1 MQKSIISSLQLH
13 FRQIRDNVAPE
24 VSRKTVSRRLNEAGL
39 HACTPREKP
48 LLSEK
53 NIADRFKY
61 GLVMEK
67 KPKHWLKRLG
77 WSDECSIKIF
87 GHNGAQ
93 KVRRPK
99 NTAYLKKYTKPTVKF
114 GGGSIMVSALHFSYL
129 HYAK

>member
-1 MQKSIISSLQLH
+1 MIALLRHFVTIS
-13 FRQIRDNVAPE
+13 RQIRDDIAPE

-39 HACTPREKP
+39 HACNPREKP

-53 NIADRFKY
+53 NIAARLEY

-67 KPKHWLKRLG
+67 KPKHWFQRPT

-99 NTAYLKKYTKPTVKF
+99 NMAFDKKYTKPTVKF
-114 GGGSIMVSALHFSYL
+114 GGGSIMVRLRKL
-129 HYAK
+129 